1 MPTFNCARWMPKHL
15 ETMQAWAD
23 LATEIIVVDSDS
35 TDGTLELVQKGLTH
49 PSLRILQHPR
59 GLYQSWNFGLQQVRT
74 KYVYISTVGDSI
86 SREGLEH
93 LLGVAEKF
101 GSDVVLSKPHSISHD
116 DQLMPDEGYWP
127 IQQLLTTLSITKPE
141 AVPGMVVLIFAL
153 LGIPGGILG
162 SSASNLYLAQVL
174 HRSPF
179 PTGFGIT
186 GDGAWAIENAFAC
199 KFAVT
204 PEIFST
210 FRHHPK
216 SYPAK
221 EYEVTDLSERLLQL
235 VIETLAVT
243 CGQDTVAREE
253 ASRLGCHDF
262 FRAARKNPLW
272 NEPLLCQQLEE
283 SRSRM
288 LPWIFNPA
296 AWQARTRRDKLRI
309 QRQTLLEK
317 IAASWQRSQSAGIP
331 SPNLAGDPTKAV
343 GCKVN
348 S

>member
-1 MPTFNCARWMPKHL
+1 
-15 ETMQAWAD
+15 
-23 LATEIIVVDSDS
+23 
-35 TDGTLELVQKGLTH
+35 
-49 PSLRILQHPR
+49 
-59 GLYQSWNFGLQQVRT
+59 
-74 KYVYISTVGDSI
+74 VGDSI
-86 SREGLEH
+86 TREGLEH
-93 LLGVAEKF
+93 LLIVAEKF
-101 GSDVVLSKPHSISHD
+101 GSDVVLSKPRSISHD

-127 IQQLLTTLSITKPE
+127 IQQLLTTLGVAKPE
-141 AVPGMVVLIFAL
+141 AVPGMAILIFAL

-162 SSASNLYLAQVL
+162 SSASNLYLSQVL

-221 EYEVTDLSERLLQL
+221 EYEVADLSERLLQL
-235 VIETLAVT
+235 VKETLAAT
-243 CGQDTVAREE
+243 CAQDTAAREE
-253 ASRLGCHDF
+253 AARLGCHEF
-262 FRAARKNPLW
+262 FRTARKNPLW

-283 SRSRM
+283 SRSRK
-288 LPWIFNPA
+288 LLWIFYPD
-296 AWQARTRRDKLRI
+296 AWRARTKRDRLRM

-317 IAASWQRSQSAGIP
+317 IAAGWRGAQGSAVP
-331 SPNLAGDPTKAV
+331 SPAPFADRAKAQ
-343 GCKVN
+343 GLQG
-348 S
+348 